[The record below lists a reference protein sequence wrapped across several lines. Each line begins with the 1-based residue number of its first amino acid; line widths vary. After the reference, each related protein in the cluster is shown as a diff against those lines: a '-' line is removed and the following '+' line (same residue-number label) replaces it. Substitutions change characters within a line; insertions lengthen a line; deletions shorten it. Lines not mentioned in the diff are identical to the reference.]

1 MHTMNKF
8 TAVVWCV
15 LLASASGCSAPAAA
29 PDLLALKSWQIK
41 DTGGELLLTHAD
53 KTVAP
58 FPLFTDGGMPK
69 LLACA
74 AAKQDVR
81 IGLLTYDSGSA
92 GTSQIYKFKR
102 VVVIDLRQKKI
113 LGIVLKSMTPGGGAP
128 ALRQPEWTWG
138 QGKLTVRDRE
148 YGGETTLTW

>member
-1 MHTMNKF
+1 MHPMNKF
-8 TAVVWCV
+8 ATVVWCV
-15 LLASASGCSAPAAA
+15 LLASASGCSGAAA
-29 PDLLALKSWQIK
+29 EPDLLALKNWQIK
-41 DTGGELLLTHAD
+41 DAGGELLLTHAD

-58 FPLFTDGGMPK
+58 FPLFSDGGMPK

-74 AAKQDVR
+74 AAKEDGR

-92 GTSQIYKFKR
+92 GTSQVYDFKR

-113 LGIVLKSMTPGGGAP
+113 LGIVLKSMTPGGDAP
-128 ALRQPEWTWG
+128 ALRQPEWMWSKG
-138 QGKLTVRDRE
+138 RLTVRDRE